1 MTEKETP
8 ATAAEDA
15 EAWVKEALE
24 KAEIARRKRQ
34 YQEGIEL
41 MLDALQ
47 CKVLVD
53 MVYYRLG
60 NLYFDSGD
68 LARAEYAYMRAI
80 ETNPQHVNAHHNLSV
95 VYKKTGRIHDSVRMR
110 KRAARLEA
118 GGLIGRKLAQAT
130 PPVFAKPVAGTPPG
144 GMGEAVSVQDH
155 VHPATAPP
163 VDLGGSR
170 GGSRSSD
177 GVNDNGSAGGAGGVG
192 RDGDDALELE
202 APYDESFHPLRD
214 DPEGFRRFGTRV
226 ALAGL
231 LVFGVVA
238 VIFLG
243 LIYIIGFWLF

>member
-1 MTEKETP
+1 
-8 ATAAEDA
+8 
-15 EAWVKEALE
+15 
-24 KAEIARRKRQ
+24 
-34 YQEGIEL
+34 

-47 CKVLVD
+47 YKVLVD

-144 GMGEAVSVQDH
+144 GMARR
-155 VHPATAPP
+155 
-163 VDLGGSR
+163 SR
-170 GGSRSSD
+170 YRITFTRLPCLRSTS
-177 GVNDNGSAGGAGGVG
+177 
-192 RDGDDALELE
+192 
-202 APYDESFHPLRD
+202 
-214 DPEGFRRFGTRV
+214 
-226 ALAGL
+226 
-231 LVFGVVA
+231 VVA
-238 VIFLG
+238 VAAAGAATASTTTAVPAVQVASAATATTPSSWKHPTTNPFTRFATIPK
-243 LIYIIGFWLF
+243 GFAALAPGWL